1 MDEIFKQYGSTI
13 ITVLAIIAVIG
24 IITLVIGNDSN
35 SIVYQKFTELITN
48 FYDRANTSAGFTV
61 TP

>member
-24 IITLVIGNDSN
+24 IITLVIGNSKD
-35 SIVYQKFTELITN
+35 SIVYQAFADLIEN
-48 FYDRANTSAGFTV
+48 FYTSAGGMLPTS
-61 TP
+61 

>member
-24 IITLVIGNDSN
+24 IITLVIGNDNS
-35 SIVYQKFTELITN
+35 SIVYRAFSELITN
-48 FYDRANTSAGFTV
+48 FYTKADAAAGLTL
-61 TP
+61 

>member
-48 FYDRANTSAGFTV
+48 FYDRANTTA
-61 TP
+61 

>member
-24 IITLVIGNDSN
+24 IITLVIGNDNTSV
-35 SIVYQKFTELITN
+35 VYQAFADLIKR
-48 FYDRANTSAGFTV
+48 FYKDANMAA
-61 TP
+61 

>member
-35 SIVYQKFTELITN
+35 SIVYLKFTELITN
-48 FYDRANTSAGFTV
+48 FYDKANAASGLTAV
-61 TP
+61 P

>member
-13 ITVLAIIAVIG
+13 ITVLAIVAVIG
-24 IITLVIGNDSN
+24 IITLVIGSDTQ
-35 SIVYQKFTELITN
+35 SIVYKAFSELIGN
-48 FYDRANTSAGFTV
+48 FYKTAGGI

>member
-24 IITLVIGNDSN
+24 IITMVIGKDSN
-35 SIVYQKFTELITN
+35 SIVYQAFSDLIKG
-48 FYDRANTSAGFTV
+48 FYSSAGGIK
-61 TP
+61 PGA

>member
-24 IITLVIGNDSN
+24 IIALVIGNDNN
-35 SIVYQKFTELITN
+35 SIIYQKFTELITN
-48 FYDRANTSAGFTV
+48 FYDKANASAGMPV

>member
-24 IITLVIGNDSN
+24 IITLVIGNDTN
-35 SIVYQKFTELITN
+35 SIVYKAFSDMITN
-48 FYDRANTSAGFTV
+48 FYTKADAAAGI